1 MTTKR
6 KVLLIILDGLGAA
19 PLSPGNAVVQAN
31 PTTLSSLWS
40 SCPHTYLI
48 ASGQHV
54 GLPANVKG
62 NSEVGHLNIGAGRT
76 VSQSLPRINNAIE
89 KGLLFQNNTL
99 IKAYNHASKFGG
111 NVHLVGLVS
120 DGDVHSNRG
129 HFKAIIDFFSK
140 QNFPNKVFIH
150 AFTDGRDT
158 SVNAAATFL
167 ADLDKYCMDRGIG
180 QIGTLIGRF
189 YGMDRNNKW
198 DRTERAYY
206 LLEKNVGEKFP
217 NYYAAVEHNYKQKI
231 TDEFLE
237 PSVINSSN
245 IKEND
250 SVILMNFRPD
260 RMVQLAQ
267 ALADDNFQG
276 FIRKKI
282 NNLFVATMVD
292 YKKDLTPNVIF
303 PKQYINLTLGN
314 IIDSEERS
322 QLRIAET
329 EKFPHVT
336 YFFNGGTSVI
346 YNKEDRIIIPSP
358 RVTTY
363 DQKPEMSA
371 VEITTIL
378 LDRISK
384 SIYDFIVVNFA
395 NTDMVGH
402 TGNFQAA
409 VKSVKVVDFCV
420 KELVN
425 HFTSTGGIVFITSDH
440 GNVEEMLNPENGQMD
455 TEHSINP
462 VPLIIAGTPHRTQL
476 LPYGALRD
484 IAPTILQE
492 MGISKPSE
500 MTGKS
505 LLPLS

>member
-1 MTTKR
+1 MINKQ

-19 PLSPGNAVVQAN
+19 PASPGNAVVKAN

-48 ASGQHV
+48 ASGDQV
-54 GLPANVKG
+54 GLPKNVKG

-111 NVHLVGLVS
+111 NVHLVGLLS
-120 DGDVHSNRG
+120 DGSVHSHID

-158 SVNAAATFL
+158 PVDASSTYL
-167 ADLDKYCMDRGIG
+167 SDIDKYCMERGIG
-180 QIGTLIGRF
+180 QIGTLIGRY

-206 LLEKNVGEKFP
+206 LLEKNLGEKYP
-217 NYYAAVEHNYKQKI
+217 NYHVAIENNYKQKI
-231 TDEFLE
+231 TDEFIE

-260 RMVQLAQ
+260 RMLQLAE
-267 ALADDNFQG
+267 ALISDNFDG

-282 NNLFVATMVD
+282 PNLFVATMVE
-292 YKKDLTPNVIF
+292 YRKNLTPNILF
-303 PKQYINLTLGN
+303 PKQYIHLSLGN
-314 IIDSEERS
+314 VVDSENRS

-336 YFFNGGTSVI
+336 YFFNGGSPII
-346 YNKEDRIIIPSP
+346 YDKEDRIIIPSP
-358 RVTTY
+358 KVTTY

-378 LDRISK
+378 LDRISRG
-384 SIYDFIVVNFA
+384 IYDLLVVNFA

-402 TGNFQAA
+402 TGNLEAA

-425 HFTSTGGIVFITSDH
+425 SFTALGGTVFITADH
-440 GNVEEMLNPENGQMD
+440 GNVEEMLNLDSGEMD

-462 VPLIIAGTPHRTQL
+462 VPLMIVGTQFKEQL

-484 IAPTILQE
+484 IAPTILQV

-500 MTGKS
+500 MTGKG
-505 LLPLS
+505 LLPTV

>member
-1 MTTKR
+1 MISKK

-89 KGLLFQNNTL
+89 NGLLFQNNTL
-99 IKAYNHASKFGG
+99 IKAYNHASKYGG

-120 DGDVHSNRG
+120 DGDVHSNLG

-140 QNFPNKVFIH
+140 QNFPNKLFIH

-158 SVNAAATFL
+158 AVNAAANYL
-167 ADLDKYCMDRGIG
+167 ADIDKYCMDRGMG
-180 QIGTLIGRF
+180 QIGTLIGRY

-217 NYYAAVEHNYKQKI
+217 NYYAAIEYNYKQKI
-231 TDEFLE
+231 TDEFIE
-237 PSVINSSN
+237 PAVINTSN

-260 RMVQLAQ
+260 RMTQLAQ
-267 ALADDNFQG
+267 ALTDDNFQG

-282 NNLFVATMVD
+282 DNLYVATMVE
-292 YKKDLTPNVIF
+292 YKKDLTPNILF

-314 IIDSEERS
+314 IIDSEERT

-358 RVTTY
+358 KVSTY

-409 VKSVKVVDFCV
+409 IKSVKVVDFCV

-425 HFTSTGGIVFITSDH
+425 NFTSTGGVVFITSDH
-440 GNVEEMLNPENGQMD
+440 GNVEEMLNLETGQMD

-462 VPLIIAGTPHRTQL
+462 VPLIIVGTQHRYQL

-505 LLPLS
+505 LLPLT

>member
-1 MTTKR
+1 MLTKR

-231 TDEFLE
+231 TDEFIE
-237 PSVINSSN
+237 PAVINTSN

-260 RMVQLAQ
+260 RMIQLAQ
-267 ALADDNFQG
+267 ALVDDNFQG

-282 NNLFVATMVD
+282 NNLYVATMVD

-314 IIDSEERS
+314 IIDSEERT

-336 YFFNGGTSVI
+336 YFFNGGTPVI

-358 RVTTY
+358 KVTTY

-395 NTDMVGH
+395 NADMVGH

-425 HFTSTGGIVFITSDH
+425 HFTSTGGVVFITSDH
-440 GNVEEMLNPENGQMD
+440 GNVEEMLNLENGQMD

-462 VPLIIAGTPHRTQL
+462 LPLIIAGTQHRSQL

>member
-1 MTTKR
+1 MLTKR

-231 TDEFLE
+231 TDEFIE
-237 PSVINSSN
+237 PAVINTSN

-260 RMVQLAQ
+260 RMIQLAQ
-267 ALADDNFQG
+267 ALVDDNFQG

-282 NNLFVATMVD
+282 NNLYVATMVD

-314 IIDSEERS
+314 IIDSEERT

-336 YFFNGGTSVI
+336 YFFNGGTPVI

-358 RVTTY
+358 KVTTY

-395 NTDMVGH
+395 NADMVGH

-425 HFTSTGGIVFITSDH
+425 HFTSTGGVVFITSDH
-440 GNVEEMLNPENGQMD
+440 GNVEEMLNLENGQMD

-462 VPLIIAGTPHRTQL
+462 VPLIIAGTQHRSQL